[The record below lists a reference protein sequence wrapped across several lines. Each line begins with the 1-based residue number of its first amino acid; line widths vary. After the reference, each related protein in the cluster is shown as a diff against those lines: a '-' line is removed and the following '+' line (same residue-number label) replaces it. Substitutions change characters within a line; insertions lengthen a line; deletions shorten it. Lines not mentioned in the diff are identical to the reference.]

1 MALSLAKFGVPSPVA
16 GSQPCFII
24 VSTSINEIFM
34 VKLTA
39 AAENPAPPVMTPL
52 QPVVDPEEMSLNPVE
67 ALL

>member
-16 GSQPCFII
+16 GSQPWFVII
-24 VSTSINEIFM
+24 STSINGFFM
-34 VKLTA
+34 GKLTA

-52 QPVVDPEEMSLNPVE
+52 QPVVDPEEMSLNPEE